1 MEFKSNHYWHY
12 PSILTHLDKNTAGKY
27 IGYIRCNHHT
37 TEEERIMFFEKLFL
51 IIEKQCDF
59 PITAKMGFLINPN
72 NATPILFYCDAINKS
87 KLYNIIKSTKKTIQH
102 QHPQWFEKKDRFKT
116 LTWSWYWKSNQQT
129 LEEIQNGSHW
139 TYKRGLR
146 KK

>member
-1 MEFKSNHYWHY
+1 MQFKSNRYWYY
-12 PSILTHLDKNTAGKY
+12 PNIFVRLNNSTAGKY
-27 IGYIRCNHHT
+27 IGYIRCNNHT
-37 TEEERIMFFEKLFL
+37 TEEERTTFFETLFFMVQQ
-51 IIEKQCDF
+51 QCDF

-72 NATPILFYCDAINKS
+72 NAIPILFYCDLSHKS
-87 KLYNIIKSTKKTIQH
+87 KLYSIIKATKTTIQN
-102 QHPQWFEKKDRFKT
+102 QYPQWFEKKDKFKT